1 MSETTTH
8 AARGAAAPGA
18 VAPRAAAPRTRTPTR
33 RSHPAVTLVAVLLTL
48 LILPTSVT
56 GAGVALPHIGRDTHA
71 PLAALQWVVHG
82 YNLTFASFMLACG
95 SLADLVGRRRVFLA
109 GAALFTA
116 ASVVSASA
124 HGIYLLDAS
133 RAVAGVGAAALL
145 TSGSAILAATFEGA
159 ARTRVFAAVGIMTGA
174 GLALGAMAAGT
185 LADAWGWRS
194 FFGAH
199 ALLMALVML
208 ATLGMRESRDAS
220 ASGVDW
226 PGTATF
232 VSGLFL
238 LMLGVVEGPQRG
250 WASAGVLSL
259 LAGSVVLMALFVLV
273 ERRQRHPMLDLAL
286 LRNARFMALCL
297 IPVVVTF
304 AFVIL
309 LPLLP
314 NYLLVANRTSS
325 QAAGTTML
333 LMTLPIL
340 PTPLLAGKLIKWG
353 LSLRTVLT
361 ASLGLLTLGIAW
373 LALVLHPGVGA
384 AELAGPLMTL
394 GVGLGL
400 NFGLVD
406 GAVLTVVAPEA
417 TGTAAGFLNTLRLG
431 SEAIAIAA
439 AGSAL
444 VNLLQGR
451 LSDGSGRVPGYDG
464 TPEALA
470 NSVNSGDLTG
480 PSSTVPAALRPQF
493 LDAVAQGFT
502 ESWHLVLWGSAAIC
516 ALLSAGIWLMLAE
529 PRRSPA

>member
-1 MSETTTH
+1 MAETTLRT
-8 AARGAAAPGA
+8 AQRGAPS
-18 VAPRAAAPRTRTPTR
+18 TR
-33 RSHPAVTLVAVLLTL
+33 RSNPAVTLTAILLTL

-56 GAGVALPHIGRDTHA
+56 GSGVALPHIGLDTHA

-95 SLADLVGRRRVFLA
+95 SLTDLVGRRRVFRT
-109 GAALFTA
+109 GAALFTV
-116 ASVVSASA
+116 ASLVSALA
-124 HGIYLLDAS
+124 NDILLLDLS

-145 TSGSAILAATFEGA
+145 TSGSAILAATFDGA

-174 GLALGAMAAGT
+174 GLALGAMMAGV

-199 ALLMALVML
+199 TLLMALVML
-208 ATLGMRESRDAS
+208 ATLGMRESHDAS
-220 ASGVDW
+220 AAGVDW
-226 PGTATF
+226 AGTATL
-232 VSGLFL
+232 VASLFL

-250 WASAGVLSL
+250 WSGTSVLGML
-259 LAGSVVLMALFVLV
+259 TGSVVLMAVFVHI

-314 NYLLVANRTSS
+314 NYLLVANRTTS
-325 QAAGTTML
+325 QTAGTTML

-340 PTPLLAGKLIKWG
+340 PTPVLAGKLIKWG
-353 LSLRTVLT
+353 LSLRAVLT

-373 LALVLHPGVGA
+373 LALVLRPGVEA
-384 AELAGPLMTL
+384 AELAGPLITL

-451 LSDGSGRVPGYDG
+451 LTDGSGGVPGYHG

-480 PSSTVPAALRPQF
+480 PSSTVPSGLRSPF
-493 LDAVAQGFT
+493 FDFVAQGFT
-502 ESWHLVLWGSAAIC
+502 ESWHIVLWGSAAIC
-516 ALLSAGIWLMLAE
+516 AILSASICLMLAE
-529 PRRSPA
+529 PKRSPT